1 MRFAA
6 PRTTRICRADCRARH
21 ALLSRIFI
29 MVTELSGRACAK
41 INLFLRVTGRRVDGY
56 HELDSVFLPL
66 SLADEIRL
74 EIRAADEPSVSVNCN
89 LPELARSKDNL
100 AARAARSFMSEFDL
114 VAGVSIDLKK
124 HIPIGAGLGGGS
136 SDAATVLCMMA
147 AAAQLTDDEAPGR
160 LRRIALTLG
169 ADVPF
174 FLDPLPS
181 RVTGIGERIE
191 TIEGVPPMP
200 IVIAV
205 PPFEVSTAAIFRALE
220 PAGWSGAAPDEHLE
234 AILRGEISPEFL
246 VNDLAAVAIA
256 QFPEIRRLKGL
267 LEDSGARAAQMSG
280 SGGAVFGVFDSIEE
294 AESAATKIRKRAPFA
309 TVIATST
316 LDGESD
322 DEVA

>member
-1 MRFAA
+1 
-6 PRTTRICRADCRARH
+6 
-21 ALLSRIFI
+21 

-41 INLFLRVTGRRVDGY
+41 INLFLRITGRRADGY

-74 EIRAADEPSVSVNCN
+74 EIRAANEPSVTVSCN
-89 LPELARSKDNL
+89 LPELARSKNNL
-100 AARAARSFMSEFDL
+100 AASAARSFMSEFDL
-114 VAGVSIDLKK
+114 FAGVSIDLKK
-124 HIPIGAGLGGGS
+124 HIRIGAGLGGGS

-147 AAAQLTDDEAPGR
+147 ASAQLTDEEAMSK
-160 LRRIALTLG
+160 LRRVALSLG

-174 FLDPLPS
+174 FLDPRPS
-181 RVTGIGERIE
+181 RVTGIGERIVAL
-191 TIEGVPPMP
+191 EGVPSLP

-220 PAGWSGAAPDEHLE
+220 PAGWSGAAPDEHIA
-234 AILRGEISPEFL
+234 AIARGEISPELL
-246 VNDLAAVAIA
+246 VNDLAPVAIA
-256 QFPEIRRLKGL
+256 QFPEIRRLKAL

-294 AESAATKIRKRAPFA
+294 AESAATRIRKRAPFA
-309 TVIATST
+309 TVIAAST
-316 LDGESD
+316 LDDEFD

>member
-1 MRFAA
+1 
-6 PRTTRICRADCRARH
+6 
-21 ALLSRIFI
+21 

-41 INLFLRVTGRRVDGY
+41 INLFLRVTGRRGDGY

-74 EIRAADEPSVSVNCN
+74 EIRAADEPLVTVICN
-89 LPELARSKDNL
+89 LPELARNNL
-100 AARAARSFMSEFDL
+100 AASAARAFMSEFDL
-114 VAGVSIDLKK
+114 VARVSIGLEKR
-124 HIPIGAGLGGGS
+124 IPVGAGLGGGS

-147 AAAQLTDDEAPGR
+147 AAAQLTDEDVAGR
-160 LRRIALTLG
+160 LHRIALSLG

-174 FLDPLPS
+174 FLDPRPS
-181 RVTGIGERIE
+181 RVTGIGERIVS
-191 TIEGVPPMP
+191 IEGVPPMP

-205 PPFEVSTAAIFRALE
+205 PPFEVSTAAIFRELE
-220 PAGWSGAAPDEHLE
+220 PAGWSGAALDEHIE
-234 AILRGEISPEFL
+234 AITRGDISPEFL
-246 VNDLAAVAIA
+246 VNDLAPVAIA

-280 SGGAVFGVFDSIEE
+280 SGGAVFGLFDSAEE
-294 AESAATKIRKRAPFA
+294 AESAAIKIRKRAPFA

-316 LDGESD
+316 LDAESD

>member
-1 MRFAA
+1 
-6 PRTTRICRADCRARH
+6 
-21 ALLSRIFI
+21 

-41 INLFLRVTGRRVDGY
+41 INLFLRITGRRDDGY

-66 SLADEIRL
+66 TLADEIRL
-74 EIRAADEPSVSVNCN
+74 EIRAANEPSVTVSCN
-89 LPELARSKDNL
+89 LPELARSKNNL
-100 AARAARSFMSEFDL
+100 AASAARAYMSEFDL
-114 VAGVSIDLKK
+114 FAAVSIDLKK

-147 AAAQLTDDEAPGR
+147 AAAQLTDEEAMSK
-160 LRRIALTLG
+160 LHRIALSLG

-174 FLDPLPS
+174 FLDPRPS
-181 RVTGIGERIE
+181 RVTGIGERIVA
-191 TIEGVPPMP
+191 IEGFPSLP

-220 PAGWSGAAPDEHLE
+220 PAGWSGAAPDDHIE
-234 AILRGEISPEFL
+234 AIARGEIAPELL
-246 VNDLAAVAIA
+246 VNDLAPVAIA
-256 QFPEIRRLKGL
+256 QFPEIRRLKVL

-294 AESAATKIRKRAPFA
+294 AESCSVRIRKRAPFA
-309 TVIATST
+309 TVIAAST
-316 LDGESD
+316 LDDDFD

>member
-1 MRFAA
+1 
-6 PRTTRICRADCRARH
+6 
-21 ALLSRIFI
+21 

-66 SLADEIRL
+66 LLADEIRL
-74 EIRAADEPSVSVNCN
+74 EIRAAGEPSVSLNCN

-147 AAAQLTDDEAPGR
+147 AAAQLTDDEAAGR

-234 AILRGEISPEFL
+234 AILRGEISLELL

>member
-1 MRFAA
+1 
-6 PRTTRICRADCRARH
+6 
-21 ALLSRIFI
+21 

-41 INLFLRVTGRRVDGY
+41 INLFLRITGRRADGY

-74 EIRAADEPSVSVNCN
+74 EIRAANEPSVTVSCN
-89 LPELARSKDNL
+89 LPELARSKNNL
-100 AARAARSFMSEFDL
+100 AASAARSFMSEFDL
-114 VAGVSIDLKK
+114 FAGVSIDLKK

-147 AAAQLTDDEAPGR
+147 ASAQLTDEEAMSK
-160 LRRIALTLG
+160 LRRVALSLG

-174 FLDPLPS
+174 FLDPRPS
-181 RVTGIGERIE
+181 RVTGIGERIVAL
-191 TIEGVPPMP
+191 EGVPSLP

-220 PAGWSGAAPDEHLE
+220 PAGWSGAAPDEHIA
-234 AILRGEISPEFL
+234 AIARGEISPELL
-246 VNDLAAVAIA
+246 VNDLTPVAIA
-256 QFPEIRRLKGL
+256 QFPEIRRLKVL

-280 SGGAVFGVFDSIEE
+280 SGGAVVGVFDSVEE
-294 AESAATKIRKRAPFA
+294 AESAATRIRKRAPFA
-309 TVIATST
+309 TVIAAST
-316 LDGESD
+316 LDDEFD

>member
-1 MRFAA
+1 
-6 PRTTRICRADCRARH
+6 
-21 ALLSRIFI
+21 

-41 INLFLRVTGRRVDGY
+41 INLFLRVTGRRGDGY

-74 EIRAADEPSVSVNCN
+74 EIRAADEPLVSVNCN

-114 VAGVSIDLKK
+114 VADISIDLKK
-124 HIPIGAGLGGGS
+124 QIPIGAGLGGGS

-147 AAAQLTDDEAPGR
+147 AAAQLTDDDAAGR

-174 FLDPLPS
+174 FLDPQPS
-181 RVTGIGERIE
+181 RVAGIGERIV
-191 TIEGVPPMP
+191 TIEGVPSMP

-220 PAGWSGAAPDEHLE
+220 PAGWSGETPHEHIE
-234 AILRGEISPEFL
+234 AIIRGEISPEFL

-280 SGGAVFGVFDSIEE
+280 SGGAVFGVFDSTEE
-294 AESAATKIRKRAPFA
+294 AETAATKIRKRAPFA

>member
-1 MRFAA
+1 
-6 PRTTRICRADCRARH
+6 
-21 ALLSRIFI
+21 

-74 EIRAADEPSVSVNCN
+74 EIRAADEPSVSVKCN
-89 LPELARSKDNL
+89 LPELARSEDNL

-147 AAAQLTDDEAPGR
+147 AAAQLTDDEAAGR

-220 PAGWSGAAPDEHLE
+220 PGGWSGTAPNEHLE
-234 AILRGEISPEFL
+234 AIRRGEISPEFL